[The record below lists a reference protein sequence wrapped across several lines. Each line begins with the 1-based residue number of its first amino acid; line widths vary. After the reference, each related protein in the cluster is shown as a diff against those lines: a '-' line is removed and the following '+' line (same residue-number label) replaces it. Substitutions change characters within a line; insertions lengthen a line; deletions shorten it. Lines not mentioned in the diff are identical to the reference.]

1 MPMSTARPSEFRL
14 TPARAGLNAV
24 AVPQGCNLQAGTAI
38 FKCQFYQGCFMLRR
52 ILYFLV
58 SCLLT
63 MNLACSP
70 NQSSDANANVVSP
83 SNTNAPTNMPPG
95 LSTSPVPLT
104 TNSTPGIPDPKKIET
119 SNTTKRGAPTP
130 GIPDP
135 KTIGK
140 TPLPK
145 GTTPTPGIPD
155 AETLKKQLNDLIK
168 DANVVNQP
176 PKTDSNSIKNLQ
188 DKTRPVR
195 KP

>member
-1 MPMSTARPSEFRL
+1 
-14 TPARAGLNAV
+14 
-24 AVPQGCNLQAGTAI
+24 
-38 FKCQFYQGCFMLRR
+38 MLRR
-52 ILYFLV
+52 ILFFLV

-63 MNLACSP
+63 MNLACSTT
-70 NQSSDANANVVSP
+70 QSSDANANAVSP
-83 SNTNAPTNMPPG
+83 SNANVPTNMPPG

-104 TNSTPGIPDPKKIET
+104 ANSTPGIPDPKTVGANK
-119 SNTTKRGAPTP
+119 TTKSTAPTP

-145 GTTPTPGIPD
+145 GTAPTPGIPD

-176 PKTDSNSIKNLQ
+176 PKTDSNSVKSPT
-188 DKTRPVR
+188 DKPRPVR